1 MFAAQRV
8 PLSLRSVVLLAAA
21 LAMVLVAAGGR
32 TVEAQ
37 IDVAPLPTMA
47 LARAEAFIRAAE
59 EKLNYLPGEVL
70 VKFRD
75 GTSLGGQQ
83 RALDAI
89 RSRPLVSE
97 LQPIGDAF
105 LIRDASEWNADI
117 LSAQLTS
124 QPEVEYAEPNYLY
137 RLSRTPNDPGFA
149 ARQWNFNTIDLT
161 TAWDINDGAPNV
173 TVAVVDSG
181 VTTVARTF
189 SAVTWNGTG
198 FQNIN
203 VPFAISPDFAGNRIV
218 SPRDFVSGGGLTLP
232 TGPGTT
238 VLDLVGHGTHVA
250 GTLAQET
257 NNNIA
262 EAGIAYRAQ
271 LMPVKVCVGF
281 WEIQF
286 SLSAAGQRGY
296 APLGVGGCDTA
307 AIASGVR
314 YAADNGAKVINLS
327 LGGPGQSIAIRDAII
342 YAVGRGAVVAIAMGN
357 EFEDGNPVEY
367 PAANAATIEGAI
379 SVGAIGRSMRRAYYS
394 NTGSHIEI
402 VAPGGDV
409 RDGGASGVVWQ
420 ATIFPPDSDEETVI
434 VPRFDRYASVGQQ
447 GTSMASPHVAGVAAL
462 LISQGVT
469 NPAAVEALIKRTAR
483 TLGASDANRTGW
495 NADFGFGLIQPR
507 AALRGFG
514 IAK

>member
-1 MFAAQRV
+1 
-8 PLSLRSVVLLAAA
+8 
-21 LAMVLVAAGGR
+21 MVLVASGGR

-37 IDVAPLPTMA
+37 IDAAPLPTMA

-59 EKLNYLPGEVL
+59 EKLTYLPGEVV

-75 GTSLGGQQ
+75 GTSLAGQQ

-89 RSRPLVSE
+89 RSRPTASE
-97 LQPIGDAF
+97 LQPIGEAF
-105 LIRDASEWNADI
+105 LLRDTPEWNADI

-137 RLSRTPNDPGFA
+137 RLSRTPNDPGFVE
-149 ARQWNFNTIDLT
+149 RQWHFSTIDLP

-181 VTTVARTF
+181 VTTVNQTF
-189 SAVTWNGTG
+189 SAITWNGTG
-198 FQNIN
+198 FETISL
-203 VPFAISPDFAGNRIV
+203 PFRISPDHGASRIV
-218 SPRDFVSGGGLTLP
+218 SPRDFISGD
-232 TGPGTT
+232 GTT

-250 GTLAQET
+250 GTVAQET
-257 NNNIA
+257 NNGLG
-262 EAGIAYRAQ
+262 EAGIAYRAR

-286 SLSAAGQRGY
+286 SRSAAGQTGRP
-296 APLGVGGCDTA
+296 PLGVGGCDSA
-307 AIASGVR
+307 AIALGIR
-314 YAADNGAKVINLS
+314 YAADNGAKVINVS
-327 LGGPGQSIAIRDAII
+327 LGGPVQSIVMRDAIT
-342 YAVGRGAVVAIAMGN
+342 YAVGRGAFVAIAVGN
-357 EFEDGNPVEY
+357 DFEEGNPVQY
-367 PAANAATIEGAI
+367 PAAYAATTDGAM
-379 SVGAIGRSMRRAYYS
+379 SVGSVGRSMRRAYYS
-394 NTGSHIEI
+394 GTGSHLEI

-409 RDGGASGVVWQ
+409 RDAGANGRVWQ
-420 ATIFPPDSDEETVI
+420 VTMPRSDFGEEIVL
-434 VPRFDRYASVGQQ
+434 VPRFDRYASVGLQ

-462 LISQGVT
+462 IISQGVT

-483 TLGASDANRTGW
+483 KLGTPDANRTGW

-514 IAK
+514 IAQ

>member
-1 MFAAQRV
+1 MSAPQRTL
-8 PLSLRSVVLLAAA
+8 LSFRSAVLLAAA
-21 LAMVLVAAGGR
+21 LAVVLVAAGGR

-37 IDVAPLPTMA
+37 IDLAPLPTMP

-59 EKLNYLPGEVL
+59 ERLNYLPGEVV

-75 GTSLGGQQ
+75 GTSVGGQQ

-89 RSRPLVSE
+89 RSRPPAAD
-97 LQPIGDAF
+97 LQPLGDAF
-105 LIRDASEWNADI
+105 LLRDTAEWNADI
-117 LSAQLTS
+117 LSTQLAS

-161 TAWDINDGAPNV
+161 TAWDINDGGADV
-173 TVAVVDSG
+173 IVAVVDSG
-181 VTTVARTF
+181 VTTVSQSF
-189 SAVTWNGTG
+189 SADTWNGTH
-198 FQNIN
+198 IERIS
-203 VPFAISPDFAGNRIV
+203 VPFRISPDFAPGRIV
-218 SPRDFVSGGGLTLP
+218 SPRDFI
-232 TGPGTT
+232 TGFGTIG
-238 VLDLVGHGTHVA
+238 VDLVGHGTHVA
-250 GTLAQET
+250 GTATEET
-257 NNNIA
+257 NNNLA
-262 EAGIAYRAQ
+262 EAGIAYRAS

-281 WEIQF
+281 WELQF
-286 SLSAAGQRGY
+286 SMSAAGRPGRP
-296 APLGVGGCDTA
+296 PLGVGGCDTA
-307 AIASGVR
+307 SIASGVR
-314 YAADNGAKVINLS
+314 YAADNGARVINLS
-327 LGGPGQSIAIRDAII
+327 LGGPFPSTTIRDAIT
-342 YAVGRGAVVAIAMGN
+342 YAVGRGAFVAIAMGN
-357 EFEDGNPVEY
+357 EFEEGNPVEY
-367 PAANAATIEGAI
+367 PAAYAATTEGAMA
-379 SVGAIGRSMRRAYYS
+379 VGATGRSMRRAYYS
-394 NTGSHIEI
+394 NTGPHIEI

-409 RDGGASGVVWQ
+409 RDGGANGVVWQ
-420 ATIFPPDSDEETVI
+420 AAMLPTDFDEEIVL

-462 LISQGVT
+462 IISQGVT